1 MRLFQN
7 KSMRQSHCFYYY
19 MDGMFLSEC
28 ISKSFWLSG
37 NIWLVSF
44 KISYL
49 CLPLFYETRTTPSCH
64 PSGCAYRQL

>member
-28 ISKSFWLSG
+28 INKSFFGNQSVPTRKMRTDLSSIQVNM
-37 NIWLVSF
+37 NIQVPP
-44 KISYL
+44 Y
-49 CLPLFYETRTTPSCH
+49 
-64 PSGCAYRQL
+64 GG